1 MAPAALALLIG
12 SVPVAGAAPQ
22 GAGLASVV
30 SLAAAEDGSATPTAP
45 PAEGI
50 LLSHDELMA
59 LPTSGPGWK
68 AVMARVRSP
77 FGGSYVL
84 ATRDESNKDVLA
96 HALAGAR
103 LDDREYKQFV
113 RDKIEHMMQAPRD
126 VNDILGTLR
135 HLQTY
140 VISADLIDLETFDPE
155 LDARFR
161 TWLAAEIRFEY
172 SGGGGGGSVIST
184 HEKKPN
190 NFGTHAGATRIA
202 AALYLG
208 DMDEFRAARD
218 VWYGWATGDPDFLPP
233 DRVWTETSWQCDPE
247 RPAGINPAGC
257 SRDDHSLDGVLP
269 EDQERC
275 GEYSW
280 PPCSTNYIHGAT
292 DGMTLSFWMLAR
304 QGEDPWYWGDRA
316 ALRQMRWKYRV
327 DQPPY
332 SGFRWQIPVIEKAYG
347 IDLIGNDPR
356 ATSTNVG
363 YADWW
368 ADPASQSEAP
378 AGRPGRR
385 AGWGRRRGRC
395 GRSPARRRGRA
406 RLAAATTPVSRGSG
420 VFRQST
426 PRGAPAHRPGR
437 CCRSRQRV
445 VHCR

>member
-1 MAPAALALLIG
+1 VSGALWAIGARLLVAPAAVALLIG
-12 SVPVAGAAPQ
+12 AVPVAGAAPER
-22 GAGLASVV
+22 AEPTSVV
-30 SLAAAEDGSATPTAP
+30 ASAAAEDGSATPTAP

-50 LLSHDELMA
+50 LLSHDELIA
-59 LPTSGPGWK
+59 LPTSGRAWK
-68 AVMARVRSP
+68 AVMTRVRNP

-103 LDDREYKQFV
+103 LDDQEYKEFV
-113 RDKIEHMMQAPRD
+113 RDKIEHMMDAPRD
-126 VNDILGTLR
+126 ENDILGTLR

-161 TWLAAEIRFEY
+161 TWLEAELRFEY
-172 SGGGGGGSVIST
+172 AGGGGGGSVIST
-184 HEKKPN
+184 HERKPN

-208 DMDEFRAARD
+208 DMDDFRAARD

-233 DRVWTETSWQCDPE
+233 DPVWTETSWQCDQD

-257 SRDDHSLDGVLP
+257 VRDGHRLDGVIP

-280 PPCSTNYIHGAT
+280 PPCSTNYIHGAA

-304 QGEDPWYWGDRA
+304 QGEDPWSWGDRA
-316 ALRQMRWKYRV
+316 ALRQMQWKYEV

-332 SGFRWQIPVIEKAYG
+332 AGYKWQIPVIESAYG
-347 IDLIGNDPR
+347 IDLDGNDPR
-356 ATSTNVG
+356 ATSTNAG

-368 ADPASQSEAP
+368 AGASPDRGPQDDGPDDA
-378 AGRPGRR
+378 PGRAVIVT
-385 AGWGRRRGRC
+385 AGVAVVLVTVAAALVWRRR
-395 GRSPARRRGRA
+395 
-406 RLAAATTPVSRGSG
+406 
-420 VFRQST
+420 
-426 PRGAPAHRPGR
+426 RP
-437 CCRSRQRV
+437 
-445 VHCR
+445 